1 MKAPAEKG
9 GIPMAGPQ
17 FLTPKPVSA
26 PRSQRRFSV
35 QEANKTL
42 PLVRRVVADIVGTHE
57 EVSKLQSQLESNKPG
72 QQANLQGRLQSS
84 LGLLQDYVDELTEI
98 GCELKD
104 YRIGLV
110 DFIGRHSGRD
120 ICLCWKL
127 GEEAVEY
134 WHELNAGFS
143 GRQPVSQLQGKD

>member
-1 MKAPAEKG
+1 
-9 GIPMAGPQ
+9 MAGPQ

-26 PRSQRRFSV
+26 PRSQRRFNV

-42 PLVRRVVADIVGTHE
+42 PLVRRVVADIVRTHE
-57 EVSKLQSQLESNKPG
+57 EISQQQQQLESLKSG
-72 QQANLQGRLQSS
+72 QHAILQDRLQSN
-84 LGLLQDYVDELTEI
+84 LAHLQDYVDELTEI
-98 GCELKD
+98 GCDIKD

-110 DFIGRHSGRD
+110 DFTGRHAGRD

-127 GEEAVEY
+127 GEDAVEY

>member
-1 MKAPAEKG
+1 
-9 GIPMAGPQ
+9 MAAPQ

-26 PRSQRRFSV
+26 PRSQRRFNV

-42 PLVRRVVADIVGTHE
+42 PLVRRVVADIVRTHE
-57 EVSKLQSQLESNKPG
+57 EISQQQQQLESAKSG
-72 QQANLQGRLQSS
+72 QQAILQHRLQSN
-84 LGLLQDYVDELTEI
+84 LAHLQDYVDELTEI
-98 GCELKD
+98 GCDIKD

-110 DFIGRHSGRD
+110 DFTGRHAGRD

-127 GEEAVEY
+127 GEDAVEY